1 MAWNQK
7 AFESACRKF
16 RDYFSDFED
25 FEHPGEEYIQVERAY
40 KDELIELYNNEVRPA
55 LDGPPAEFLEK
66 YEAILKHQNQIDW
79 RTVNDLKKAAEKDR
93 EAFGQ
98 LLQTVLLAENTPKA
112 MTDYGP
118 KAAKLMA
125 PHINRAGIR
134 GLVSMLLM
142 LHKPGQFMYGIL
154 TLWQDVG
161 ERFIGDQLLKKG
173 SLIDG
178 EEFGRCQTFAVQVR
192 EALDQ
197 AGFRPRDMIDV
208 QSFMYVL
215 TREPSSP
222 EPEPEPEPEPAP
234 DPPAKPSLA
243 SISKYIKSQGMRI
256 DERTLRRYHYAMR
269 TRGFVILAGPSGT
282 GKTWLTKLYAEAV
295 GAEYTAAPVAPNWAA
310 NEDLLGYFNPIDQ
323 KFHASAFLEFIDR
336 AAASWDKHR
345 GGAPEFH
352 LTLDEMNLARI
363 EHYFSLF
370 LSLMEQRHEDA
381 SPETELTGGR
391 TVRIPPNL
399 KFAGTVNMDETT
411 HGFADKVFDRAQLIE
426 LSIDKAA
433 VKAHLE
439 GKPYASD
446 LLDIWEKTEPSGP
459 FGFRVLDDIA
469 AYIAEA
475 EKDGVDWR
483 EALDDQIV
491 SKILPKLRGIEPEAA
506 EALQG
511 VAALTAER
519 FPLASAKCAVMRRRQ
534 QATDVVSFF

>member
-1 MAWNQK
+1 
-7 AFESACRKF
+7 
-16 RDYFSDFED
+16 
-25 FEHPGEEYIQVERAY
+25 
-40 KDELIELYNNEVRPA
+40 
-55 LDGPPAEFLEK
+55 
-66 YEAILKHQNQIDW
+66 
-79 RTVNDLKKAAEKDR
+79 
-93 EAFGQ
+93 
-98 LLQTVLLAENTPKA
+98 
-112 MTDYGP
+112 
-118 KAAKLMA
+118 
-125 PHINRAGIR
+125 
-134 GLVSMLLM
+134 
-142 LHKPGQFMYGIL
+142 MYGIL

-178 EEFGRCQTFAVQVR
+178 EEFGRCQAFAVQVR

-222 EPEPEPEPEPAP
+222 EPEPEPESKPAP
-234 DPPAKPSLA
+234 EPPAKPSLA

-345 GGAPEFH
+345 DGAPEFH

-370 LSLMEQRHEDA
+370 LSLMEQRREDA

-433 VKAHLE
+433 VEAHLE

-446 LLDIWEKTEPSGP
+446 LLDIWEKTEPAGP

-469 AYIAEA
+469 AYITEA
-475 EKDGVDWR
+475 EKDGVDWQ

-491 SKILPKLRGIEPEAA
+491 GKILPKLRGIEPEAA

-519 FPLASAKCAVMRRRQ
+519 FPLASAKCAVMLRRQ